1 MPPDDG
7 VRADED
13 QMLTPIPTESTDYK
27 PKQLVAG
34 AESGPPPGGPSQ
46 DGELLAQEQVLG
58 DEVGVAAQH
67 RTEDTN
73 QQD

>member
-13 QMLTPIPTESTDYK
+13 QMLTRVPAEGTDYN
-27 PKQLVAG
+27 PKELVAG
-34 AESGPPPGGPSQ
+34 AESGPPLGGPRQ

-58 DEVGVAAQH
+58 DKVRAAA
-67 RTEDTN
+67 
-73 QQD
+73 